1 MVGGVPLLT
10 VVSEKFLLFDPARLV
25 AVIARVLAAAALGV
39 PVSNPE
45 EDRLAQLGR
54 PVPVQVIGAV
64 PLATNWKEYPV
75 PVVPPG
81 NGLLD
86 VMVGA
91 TGGGGA
97 TRSRHASALSIP
109 GAPNASP

>member
-1 MVGGVPLLT
+1 MPLLT

-25 AVIARVLAAAALGV
+25 AVIAKVLVAAALGV
-39 PVSNPE
+39 PVNSPV
-45 EDRLAQLGR
+45 EDRLAQAGR
-54 PVPVQVIGAV
+54 PVPVQVIGVV

-81 NGLLD
+81 KGLLD
-86 VMVGA
+86 VIVGA

-97 TRSRHASALSIP
+97 TSRRHASALSIP